1 VAVAGAV
8 LLGALAVAG
17 CGVMGTEQA
26 LPPCGRPPSPSAE
39 QPPPGAVLPDTTR
52 MTAVRTNPPL
62 TQLNAY
68 TERSPADVVDWIE
81 AENNLEIVA
90 ASPPGREIELLVTD
104 GVYNTW
110 MSARAICDGAS
121 VLAEVIAPADSGAQL
136 PPVRGAAQR

>member
-26 LPPCGRPPSPSAE
+26 LPPCGRPPSPAAE
-39 QPPPGAVLPDTTR
+39 QPPPGAILPDSAR
-52 MTAVRTNPPL
+52 MTAMRSNPPL

-68 TERSPADVVDWIE
+68 IELSPGSVVDWIRDRDD
-81 AENNLEIVA
+81 LQIVES
-90 ASPPGREIELLVTD
+90 SPLGREVELLVTD
-104 GVYNTW
+104 GTYTTW

-121 VLAEVIAPADSGAQL
+121 VLAQVIADSDAGAEL
-136 PPVRGAAQR
+136 PPVRGEGS